1 MQYIETSLLNTKKG
15 RKEWRMDLS
24 EEIETGTL
32 NCFVHKA
39 STLAHYLEDEDVVIP
54 NTKETQN
61 PYEIVME

>member
-1 MQYIETSLLNTKKG
+1 MQYIETSLLNTEKG

-39 STLAHYLEDEDVVIP
+39 STLPI
-54 NTKETQN
+54 
-61 PYEIVME
+61 I